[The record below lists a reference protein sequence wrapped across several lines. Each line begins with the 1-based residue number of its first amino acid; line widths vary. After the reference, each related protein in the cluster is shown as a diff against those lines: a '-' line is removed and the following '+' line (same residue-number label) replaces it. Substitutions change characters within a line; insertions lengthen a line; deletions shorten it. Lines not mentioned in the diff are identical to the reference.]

1 MPQKSGGDRGTGVP
15 TAWIKPKAP
24 AKTPKKAKTQAEMTY
39 GSLVAQGPGYGSQA
53 ARVANQSTED
63 LARYIQQ
70 RTGGQQNPSP
80 GLAQGFQQP
89 DAMRGIAATP
99 RGGGATG
106 GGISQAGAQGPAT
119 QYMSPTGQGSTGAA
133 NGTGFNQTGA
143 PVTGSIAD
151 YGYTPQ
157 GMASIYDNPTIL
169 ANDVLAALG
178 INNPGL
184 AESISQYLDPA
195 IAANFLLSGGVGSSS
210 SDAAS
215 LSYANDY
222 MKQMVTPNGSTP
234 EFADLMNAL
243 LGAGGADSPLGAYLN
258 SSLTPEQQI
267 SAANGLLG
275 QTLVGL
281 NPYAQQ
287 AYSRYAK
294 DQGNQYLGG
303 VAKGDPAGSSYVDY
317 LGNTDLKQWVNR

>member
-24 AKTPKKAKTQAEMTY
+24 AKAPKKAKTQAEMTY
-39 GSLVAQGPGYGSQA
+39 GDLVAQGPGYGSQA

-89 DAMRGIAATP
+89 DSMRGASA
-99 RGGGATG
+99 ATG
-106 GGISQAGAQGPAT
+106 GGTGQTASQGPAT

-222 MKQMVTPNGSTP
+222 MKQMVTPNGATP